1 MTSHKA
7 RILRLFPLLQLSS
20 TIFPYNVMSY
30 FFAISGIPN
39 KFSRNAFLLR
49 WFARYLESS
58 QVELQAAHAVDLEP
72 LNPST
77 RLTNLELLVRK
88 ARAILLIA
96 PVPKD
101 DWGGLLAPLLRLLP
115 DGAFDQ
121 KPVMLLGTGGFVGD
135 MPGLEKTLAS
145 DLMRLAGHLA
155 LPSVHVGVK
164 NWVFV
169 GDQPPWLTTGT
180 EIRLARALD
189 RLQAV
194 GPRMDANSTNEMHPF
209 AGPKLT
215 ALKR

>member
-1 MTSHKA
+1 M
-7 RILRLFPLLQLSS
+7 
-20 TIFPYNVMSY
+20 PY
-30 FFAISGIPN
+30 FLAISGIPN

-49 WFARYLESS
+49 WFARHLESS

-72 LNPST
+72 LNPLA

-88 ARAILLIA
+88 ARAILLLT

-101 DWGGLLAPLLRLLP
+101 DWGGLLTPLLRLLP
-115 DGAFDQ
+115 NGAFDR

-135 MPGLEKTLAS
+135 MHGLEKTLAP
-145 DLMRLAGHLA
+145 DLARLAGHLA

-189 RLQAV
+189 QLRAL
-194 GPRMDANSTNEMHPF
+194 GNESKEF
-209 AGPKLT
+209 AE
-215 ALKR
+215 AA